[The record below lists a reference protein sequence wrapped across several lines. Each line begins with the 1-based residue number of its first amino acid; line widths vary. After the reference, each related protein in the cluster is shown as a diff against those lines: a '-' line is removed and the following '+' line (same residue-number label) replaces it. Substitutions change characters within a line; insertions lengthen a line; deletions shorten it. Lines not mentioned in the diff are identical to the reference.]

1 MPITKINSYDSDE
14 VFKQKCNENFSDI
27 NARVVSRTSS
37 LAGSAPGSIGFGS
50 FNDVYPIG
58 SVICTTKWA
67 EDKDSRLQI
76 GTWRYLGSSIF
87 EANNSNVSHPV
98 QFYERIA

>member
-37 LAGSAPGSIGFGS
+37 LAGSAAGSTGFGS

-76 GTWRYLGSSIF
+76 GTWRYLGPSIF
-87 EANNSNVSHPV
+87 EANNSNVSYPV
-98 QFYERIA
+98 QFYERTA

>member
-27 NARVVSRTSS
+27 NARVVSRTSA
-37 LAGSAPGSIGFGS
+37 LAGSTVGSTGFGS

-87 EANNSNVSHPV
+87 EANNSNVSYPV

>member
-14 VFKQKCNENFSDI
+14 VFKQKCNENFSNI

-37 LAGSAPGSIGFGS
+37 LAGSTVSSTGSGS
-50 FNDVYPIG
+50 FSDVYPIG
-58 SVICTTKWA
+58 SVICTTKLA
-67 EDKDSRLQI
+67 EDEDSRLRT

-87 EANNSNVSHPV
+87 KADSSNVSYPV

>member
-1 MPITKINSYDSDE
+1 MPITKINSYDPDE

-37 LAGSAPGSIGFGS
+37 LAGSTVGSTGFGS
-50 FNDVYPIG
+50 FNDVYPVG

-87 EANNSNVSHPV
+87 DANNSNVSYPV
-98 QFYERIA
+98 QFYERTA

>member
-1 MPITKINSYDSDE
+1 MSITKINSYDSDE

-37 LAGSAPGSIGFGS
+37 LAGSAPGSTGFGS

-76 GTWRYLGSSIF
+76 GAWRYLGSSIF
-87 EANNSNVSHPV
+87 EANNSNVSYPV
-98 QFYERIA
+98 QFYERTA

>member
-37 LAGSAPGSIGFGS
+37 LAGSAPGSTGFGS

-98 QFYERIA
+98 QFYERTA

>member
-37 LAGSAPGSIGFGS
+37 LSGSTVGSTGFGS

-87 EANNSNVSHPV
+87 EANNSNVSYPV
-98 QFYERIA
+98 QFYERTA

>member
-14 VFKQKCNENFSDI
+14 VFKQKCNENFSNI

-37 LAGSAPGSIGFGS
+37 LAGSTVGSTGFGS

-58 SVICTTKWA
+58 SVICNTKWA

-76 GTWRYLGSSIF
+76 GTWRYLGSSRV
-87 EANNSNVSHPV
+87 EANNSSISFPV

>member
-14 VFKQKCNENFSDI
+14 VLKQKCNENFSDL

-37 LAGSAPGSIGFGS
+37 LTGSATGSTGPIN
-50 FNDVYPIG
+50 FNDVYPVG

-67 EDKDSRLQI
+67 EDKDIRLQV

-87 EANNSNVSHPV
+87 ETSNSNISYPV
-98 QFYERIA
+98 QFYERTA

>member
-14 VFKQKCNENFSDI
+14 VFKQKCNENFSNI

-37 LAGSAPGSIGFGS
+37 LPGSTASSIGVDS
-50 FNDVYPIG
+50 SNDVYPIG

-67 EDKDSRLQI
+67 EDKDSRLQT

-87 EANNSNVSHPV
+87 EANNSNVSYPV

>member
-27 NARVVSRTSS
+27 NARVVSYSGF
-37 LAGSAPGSIGFGS
+37 AGSFD
-50 FNDVYPIG
+50 DVYPIS
-58 SVICTTKWA
+58 SVICA
-67 EDKDSRLQI
+67 MDRAQDDRLKI
-76 GTWRYLGSSIF
+76 GTWRRLGSITVATISSEPHAI
-87 EANNSNVSHPV
+87 

>member
-37 LAGSAPGSIGFGS
+37 TIGSTGGSIGLSGFDS
-50 FNDVYPIG
+50 VYPVG
-58 SVICTTKWA
+58 SVIGTTKWA

-87 EANNSNVSHPV
+87 EIDNSDISYPV